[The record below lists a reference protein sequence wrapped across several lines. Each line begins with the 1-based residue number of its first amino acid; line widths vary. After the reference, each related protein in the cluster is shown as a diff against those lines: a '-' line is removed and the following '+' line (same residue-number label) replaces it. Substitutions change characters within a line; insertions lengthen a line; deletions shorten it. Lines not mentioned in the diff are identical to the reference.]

1 MQIIYIW
8 VREFRNLTNFE
19 LNLSDDMN
27 IKYSCHD
34 KLIGFNADDFANDI
48 PKELFS
54 ANIKSINAIIGRNGS
69 GKTNVIELICNIVKT
84 KKINSDFDYFYVYRI
99 DNNVYFESNKNDNEL
114 NVGFDCQRA
123 PESLNKDL
131 KVIFYSNVFADR
143 DRGFPAEVID
153 QSPDSL
159 RKARSYAGD
168 ITGQFKIQR
177 RFIERFSNLIRDI
190 SAPPR
195 IAITVNNFH
204 NDIVISKNFG
214 NNFKKNISLI
224 RKRIKDLSSKNKFL
238 YSLKLSI
245 ILRSLI
251 ISVRLKVLKEADV
264 LRFSSKVN
272 ELFFN
277 FSNVKTHDLLEE
289 IIDEV
294 RNYLDQHP
302 NDNDREISKLK
313 SLINLSMQVDDYLQN
328 VEFSELVDS
337 LVKVTDRTF
346 VVDNDINSKKFIDK
360 IFKDLGDDI
369 VVSINWLGIS
379 SGQRALLNIFSLIV
393 ASIEKGGSK
402 NCLVC
407 IDEGDLYLHP
417 KWQMEF
423 FNNLLGILSS
433 FVDCKFQIVLTSH
446 SPFIMS
452 DIPAQKITIL
462 NGLNDKKTFA
472 ADLYQLYSGPFM
484 IADEKISLFAKNRI
498 LHFKNKFNNKEIDA
512 VEYKKFCNLIG
523 DEILKSLLLQ
533 SINNKVVKEAV

>member
-1 MQIIYIW
+1 M
-8 VREFRNLTNFE
+8 
-19 LNLSDDMN
+19 
-27 IKYSCHD
+27 
-34 KLIGFNADDFANDI
+34 
-48 PKELFS
+48 
-54 ANIKSINAIIGRNGS
+54 
-69 GKTNVIELICNIVKT
+69 
-84 KKINSDFDYFYVYRI
+84 
-99 DNNVYFESNKNDNEL
+99 
-114 NVGFDCQRA
+114 
-123 PESLNKDL
+123 NKDL

-159 RKARSYAGD
+159 RKARSYYGD

-177 RFIERFSNLIRDI
+177 RFIERFSDSIRDI

-214 NNFKKNISLI
+214 DDFKKNISLI

-238 YSLKLSI
+238 FSLKLFI
-245 ILRSLI
+245 ISRSLI
-251 ISVRLKVLKEADV
+251 IAVRSKFLKEVDILA
-264 LRFSSKVN
+264 LSSKVN
-272 ELFFN
+272 ELFSN

-289 IIDEV
+289 ILDEV
-294 RNYLDQHP
+294 RDYLYRYRGG
-302 NDNDREISKLK
+302 NDKELIKLK
-313 SLINLSMQVDDYLQN
+313 SLISLSMQVDDYLQN
-328 VEFSELVDS
+328 IEFSELVDG
-337 LVKVTDRTF
+337 LVQVADRTF
-346 VVDNDINSKKFIDK
+346 VVNNDVNSKRFIDK

-393 ASIEKGGSK
+393 ASIEKGFSK
-402 NCLVC
+402 NCLLC

-423 FNNLLGILSS
+423 FNNLVEILSS

-462 NGLNDKKTFA
+462 NGSNDKKTFA
-472 ADLYQLYSGPFM
+472 ADIYQLYSGPFM

-498 LHFKNKFNNKEIDA
+498 LYFKNKFNNGEIDA
-512 VEYKKFCNLIG
+512 VEYEKFCNLIG

-533 SINNKVVKEAV
+533 CIDNN